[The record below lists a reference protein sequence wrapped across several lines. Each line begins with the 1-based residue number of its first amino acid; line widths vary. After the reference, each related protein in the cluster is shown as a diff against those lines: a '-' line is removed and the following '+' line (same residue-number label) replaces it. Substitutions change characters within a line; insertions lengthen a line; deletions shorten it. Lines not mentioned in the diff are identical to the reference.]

1 MTESSDTSAID
12 EKKEESE
19 PKEDNYITG
28 VITFFTSS
36 LATFLFIL
44 IYFALC
50 GIILYSCKIAQSN
63 ILPTSINCFP
73 YTSQKPSIEPI
84 DINIF
89 TTLFTD
95 PQVSMKLKIPYDK
108 YNNSSNVIL
117 EFLKKY
123 KEKPNSNFLINYFIS
138 ILESLLWFNYS
149 SINIIYNTMNGWPEI
164 FLIIF
169 GPFLMIFVFIIL
181 NFFGFFY
188 NIYLWFSKMSWFFK
202 SNKNNTN
209 EGKPKWEDITLG
221 FTFSELF
228 NYSMAIILIITFIIL
243 FFIIGFPLLS
253 ILNIITIILVFFSI
267 LSYKGEL
274 NGNTVSIFGIIQEL
288 YKYYKITIMSLMTFN
303 VVMLAFANLGSI
315 AGLALLITICLI
327 YYGVLKIDLFNP
339 VEDEK
344 FSKVVSF
351 KQAKKTCNIVENTV
365 ENTKKSLF
373 NFFNFSGGGNIIKDL
388 KNISKKMSK

>member
-28 VITFFTSS
+28 VISFFTSS

-73 YTSQKPSIEPI
+73 YTSQKPTVEPI
-84 DINIF
+84 DTNIF

-108 YNNSSNVIL
+108 YDNSSNAIL
-117 EFLKKY
+117 EFLKNY
-123 KEKPNSNFLINYFIS
+123 KETPGSNFLVNYFIS
-138 ILESLLWFNYS
+138 ILESLICFNYTS
-149 SINIIYNTMNGWPEI
+149 LNMIYNMMNGWPEI
-164 FLIIF
+164 ILIIF
-169 GPFLMIFVFIIL
+169 GPFLMIFVFFIL
-181 NFFGFFY
+181 IFFGFFY

-202 SNKNNTN
+202 TNKNNTN
-209 EGKPKWEDITLG
+209 EGKPKWEDIS
-221 FTFSELF
+221 FFQIF
-228 NYSMAIILIITFIIL
+228 NYSMAILLVITFIIV

-253 ILNIITIILVFFSI
+253 ILNIITIVLVFFSI
-267 LSYKGEL
+267 MSYKGEL
-274 NGNTVSIFGIIQEL
+274 NGNTTTIFGIIQEL
-288 YKYYKITIMSLMTFN
+288 YKYYKIPIMAFMTFN

-315 AGLALLITICLI
+315 AGLALLITIGLI
-327 YYGVLKIDLFNP
+327 YYGVVKIDLFNP
-339 VEDEK
+339 VKDEK
-344 FSKVVSF
+344 FSKLVSF
-351 KQAKKTCNIVENTV
+351 KQAKKTCNIVENSI
-365 ENTKKSLF
+365 KKSLF

-388 KNISKKMSK
+388 KHISKKMSK